1 MSPGLEQRLR
11 RGSDVL
17 GLRLSDAQH
26 QHLLTYMDLLQ
37 KWNRVYNLTAVKD
50 PEQMLTQHV
59 LDCLAVAL
67 PLKKMVPE
75 AKSLLDVGAGGGL
88 PSVVLAIACP
98 DLTVLAVDAAAKKT
112 AFIQSTAHALGLV
125 NLKAQHA
132 RVESLT
138 QTFDVV
144 SSRAYASLTDFVLT
158 SRACLAPNGWWMA
171 MKGVVPTEE
180 ITHLPNDIEAV
191 QTRLLSVPDLDAQRC
206 LVWMRP
212 KQSI

>member
-98 DLTVLAVDAAAKKT
+98 DLTVLAVDAVAKKT

-180 ITHLPNDIEAV
+180 ITHLPNDIEAA
-191 QTRLLSVPDLDAQRC
+191 QTQLLSVPDLDAQRC

>member
-1 MSPGLEQRLR
+1 MSHSLEPQLR
-11 RGSDVL
+11 RAAEVL

-26 QHLLTYMDLLQ
+26 QHLLTYIDLLQ

-59 LDCLAVAL
+59 LDCLAVVR
-67 PLKKMVPE
+67 PLKETAPL

-88 PSVVLAIACP
+88 PSVILAIACP
-98 DLTVLAVDAAAKKT
+98 ELAVLAVDAVAKKT
-112 AFIQSTAHALGLV
+112 AFIQSTAHTLGLA
-125 NLKAQHA
+125 NLQAQHT
-132 RVESLT
+132 RVESLD
-138 QTFDVV
+138 QIFDVV
-144 SSRAYASLTDFVLT
+144 SSRAYASLTDFVTT

-180 ITHLPNDIEAV
+180 ITQLPIDVEAV
-191 QTRLLSVPDLDAQRC
+191 KTQPLSVPGLDAHRC

-212 KQSI
+212 KQAA

>member
-1 MSPGLEQRLR
+1 
-11 RGSDVL
+11 
-17 GLRLSDAQH
+17 LSDAQH
-26 QHLLTYMDLLQ
+26 QHLLTYIDLLQ

-59 LDCLAVAL
+59 LDCLAVVS
-67 PLKKMVPE
+67 PLKEKAPW

-98 DLTVLAVDAAAKKT
+98 DLTVLAVDAVAKKT
-112 AFIQSTAHALGLV
+112 AFIQSTAHTLGLA
-125 NLKAQHA
+125 NLQAQHA

-158 SRACLAPNGWWMA
+158 SRACLAHDGWWMA
-171 MKGVVPTEE
+171 MKGLVPAEE
-180 ITHLPNDIEAV
+180 ITHLPGDIEVV
-191 QTRLLSVPDLDAQRC
+191 QTQLLSVPDLDAQRC

-212 KQSI
+212 KQPI

>member
-191 QTRLLSVPDLDAQRC
+191 QTQLLSVPDLDAQRC

>member
-1 MSPGLEQRLR
+1 MSLGLETRLR
-11 RGSDVL
+11 RGSEVL

-26 QHLLTYMDLLQ
+26 QHLLTYIDLLQ

-59 LDCLAVAL
+59 LDCLAVVS
-67 PLKKMVPE
+67 PLKKKAPW

-98 DLTVLAVDAAAKKT
+98 DLTVLAVDAVAKKT
-112 AFIQSTAHALGLV
+112 AFIQSTAHTLGLA
-125 NLKAQHA
+125 NLQAQHA

-144 SSRAYASLTDFVLT
+144 GSRAYASLTDFVIT
-158 SRACLAPNGWWMA
+158 SRVCLAPDGWWMA
-171 MKGVVPTEE
+171 MKGLVPAEE
-180 ITHLPNDIEAV
+180 IAQLPSDIEV
-191 QTRLLSVPDLDAQRC
+191 DQTQLLSVPDLDAQRC

-212 KQSI
+212 KQAI

>member
-1 MSPGLEQRLR
+1 MSLGLETRLR
-11 RGSDVL
+11 RGSELL

-26 QHLLTYMDLLQ
+26 QHLLTYIDLLQ

-50 PEQMLTQHV
+50 PDQMLTQHV
-59 LDCLAVAL
+59 LDCLAVVC
-67 PLKKMVPE
+67 PLKEKAPM

-98 DLTVLAVDAAAKKT
+98 DLTVLAVDAVAKKT
-112 AFIQSTAHALGLV
+112 AFIQSTAHALGLA
-125 NLKAQHA
+125 NLQAQHA

-158 SRACLAPNGWWMA
+158 SRACLAPGGWWMA
-171 MKGVVPTEE
+171 MKGVIPAEE
-180 ITHLPNDIEAV
+180 IAHLPSDIEAV
-191 QTRLLSVPDLDAQRC
+191 QTQLLAVPDLDAQRC

-212 KQSI
+212 KQAI

>member
-98 DLTVLAVDAAAKKT
+98 DLTVLAVDAVAKKT

-191 QTRLLSVPDLDAQRC
+191 QTQLLSVPDLDAQRC

-212 KQSI
+212 KQPI

>member
-1 MSPGLEQRLR
+1 M
-11 RGSDVL
+11 L
-17 GLRLSDAQH
+17 GLSLSDRQH
-26 QHLLTYMDLLQ
+26 EQLLSYIEQLQ
-37 KWNRVYNLTAVKD
+37 KWNRVYNLTAVKE

-59 LDCLAVAL
+59 LDCLAVVC
-67 PLKKMVPE
+67 PLKEKGPL
-75 AKSLLDVGAGGGL
+75 AKNLLDVGAGGGL

-98 DLTVLAVDAAAKKT
+98 DLAVLAVDAVAKKT
-112 AFIQSTAHALGLV
+112 AFIQSTAHTLGLA
-125 NLKAQHA
+125 NLQAQHA

-171 MKGVVPTEE
+171 MKGLVPAEE
-180 ITHLPNDIEAV
+180 IAHLPSDIEAV
-191 QTRLLSVPDLDAQRC
+191 QTQLLSVPDLDAQRC

-212 KQSI
+212 KQPI